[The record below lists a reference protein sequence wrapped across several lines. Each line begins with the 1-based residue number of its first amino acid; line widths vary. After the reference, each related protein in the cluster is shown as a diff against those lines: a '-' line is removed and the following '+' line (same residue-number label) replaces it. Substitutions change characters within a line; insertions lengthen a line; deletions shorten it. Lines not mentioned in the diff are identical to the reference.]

1 VGRCSVD
8 RRSGDRRNVEEAT
21 MKNLAGFAGVLLAAS
36 SLTVASVAIA
46 EDDVRLRLNWMYYG
60 SHAGFALGK
69 DKGLYD
75 EADIDLDIRSGNG
88 SSSAHR
94 LVANGDSDFA
104 YGSCAAMVTLAAQGA
119 PLISVGVIDAA
130 GTEAVI
136 VRPDAGVTSLED
148 LKGKKVLTTANA
160 GVNTFFPIVLKNA
173 GLEEG
178 DINITNV
185 PDGALVSSYLQGA
198 GDAVAILGGLDDK
211 PAEIKANGGDDP
223 VTFAY
228 SDFGVNQVGYCLST
242 HTDTVANNPD
252 LVKRFVEATM
262 KAYGET
268 EANPSAAVD
277 SMADIVGGTMAED
290 EGKAQASAVLAVT
303 LGVLYSQSNA
313 DKQLGLH
320 VASDWDDM
328 LSLMKEYNDLE
339 TDKVAADFYT
349 NEFLP

>member
-1 VGRCSVD
+1 MNAFKRT
-8 RRSGDRRNVEEAT
+8 A
-21 MKNLAGFAGVLLAAS
+21 LAAAV
-36 SLTVASVAIA
+36 LGAATLAIPAVAL
-46 EDDVRLRLNWMYYG
+46 DDARLRLNWMYYG

-69 DKGLYD
+69 DSNYYRDAG
-75 EADIDLDIRSGNG
+75 INLDIRSGNG

-119 PLISVGVIDAA
+119 PLVSVGVIDAA

-136 VRPDAGVTSLED
+136 VRPDAGVTNIQD
-148 LKGKKVLTTANA
+148 LKGKKILTTANA
-160 GVNTFFPIVLKNA
+160 GVNTFFPLVLRNA
-173 GLEEG
+173 GMQESDVNL
-178 DINITNV
+178 TNV

-198 GDAVAILGGLDDK
+198 GDSVAILGGLDDK

-242 HTDTVANNPD
+242 HKDTVANRPE
-252 LVKRFVEATM
+252 LVKRFVDATM
-262 KAYGET
+262 KAYAET
-268 EANPSAAVD
+268 EQNPDAAVAAI
-277 SMADIVGGTMAED
+277 ADIVGGSMAED
-290 EGKAQASAVLAVT
+290 QGKEQARAVLDVT
-303 LGVLYSQSNA
+303 LGILYSNANA
-313 DKQLGLH
+313 DRKLGLH

-328 LSLMKEYNDLE
+328 LSLMKDFNDLE
-339 TDKVAADFYT
+339 TDLPASAFYT